1 MRKIT
6 LLCNALAVI
15 ASVGTVF
22 TQGLSTINGAITDS
36 TGALVA
42 GAKITVTEV
51 DTGLPRETVSNG
63 EGLYVLSSLRPARY
77 ALTVESPGFRRFTAS
92 GITLQANDTTTIN
105 VRLEVGALSEAVEV
119 HAAAVQVDT
128 TTPTLKQVVDS
139 ARMIELPLNGRN
151 PAQLTALV
159 AGAVTAPSGGGD
171 QGTTKTFPGAVTVS
185 VNGGRSN
192 NVSYRLDGVHSQDI
206 LSNVNQPL
214 PMPDALQEFS
224 VQTSNYSAEYG
235 ETSAGVVNVVTKS
248 GTNAIHGDGFEF
260 VRNAVFNARNFFA
273 PSRDQLKRNQY
284 GG

>member
-15 ASVGTVF
+15 ASVGSVF
-22 TQGLSTINGAITDS
+22 SQGFSTINGAITDS

-51 DTGLPRETVSNG
+51 DTGLPRETVSNS

-77 ALTVESPGFRRFTAS
+77 ALTVEAPGFRRFSQS
-92 GITLQANDTTTIN
+92 GLTLQTNDTTTIN
-105 VRLEVGALSEAVEV
+105 VKLELGALSEVVEV

-139 ARMIELPLNGRN
+139 ARMVELPLNGRN

-159 AGAVTAPSGGGD
+159 AGAVNAPSNNSD
-171 QGTTKTFPGAVTVS
+171 QGTTKTFPAAVTVS

-192 NVSYRLDGVHSQDI
+192 NISFNLDGVHSEDI
-206 LSNVNQPL
+206 FSNVNQPL

-224 VQTSNYSAEYG
+224 FQTSNFSAEYG
-235 ETSAGVVNVVTKS
+235 QNSSGVVNVTAAGVAQQRSARASPDGS
-248 GTNAIHGDGFEF
+248 GGVEG
-260 VRNAVFNARNFFA
+260 
-273 PSRDQLKRNQY
+273 Q
-284 GG
+284 